1 MKRFSDEVN
10 EARIEIEYIPAIYIK
25 SITLEGRFA
34 MIEKLHFVGIYSSA
48 IAFDYFRTNLKD

>member
-25 SITLEGRFA
+25 SITLGGRFA
-34 MIEKLHFVGIYSSA
+34 MIESFTSLGFA
-48 IAFDYFRTNLKD
+48 LQQ